1 MGLTSNT
8 GFYNPAA
15 EKFGVDDPVMVK
27 APRMKYQFKLEFV
40 LNSNVFM
47 EDDSF
52 GRTFTFDRVMS
63 ASMPDFDYGMQTLN
77 QYNRMRHIPTRMTIG
92 TCSISFYDTKDNQFS
107 TLMKAYAGH
116 YFGHE
121 ETGAHDLDPA
131 NFSGYNMLGTKFGV
145 GDSHPFGAKSI
156 APDARFFFEEIR
168 IHNRDTAQGGRSFA
182 LYNCMITAINHDTL
196 AHSDSQPIQ
205 YSVSFQP
212 EHFNVGKITTSMGDE
227 AVAKSQAIS
236 TIPTNVSNRPTNP
249 FVDLKMGVQVA
260 EEIGRSF
267 DGAPGINEVVRE
279 LNGATRIVPK
289 GLPEDASAD
298 VGPT

>member
-1 MGLTSNT
+1 MAIYNT
-8 GFYNPAA
+8 GPFNAA
-15 EKFGVDDPVMVK
+15 AKHFGIDSDMPVAIPRLKFN
-27 APRMKYQFKLEFV
+27 FELEFI
-40 LNSNVFM
+40 LNENVYM

-52 GRTFTFDRVMS
+52 GRNFVFHRVVS
-63 ASMPDFDYGMQTLN
+63 VGLPDVDYGITPIN
-77 QYNRMRHIPTRMTIG
+77 QYNRQRYVPTRMQVGAVPIV
-92 TCSISFYDTKDNQFS
+92 FYDTKDNTFQ
-107 TLMKAYAGH
+107 TLMKAYSGH
-116 YFGHE
+116 YFHGHDVDTKNFNE
-121 ETGAHDLDPA
+121 YQTIQSEFGAG
-131 NFSGYNMLGTKFGV
+131 ST
-145 GDSHPFGAKSI
+145 HPFGAKSI
-156 APDARFFFEEIR
+156 PTSSRFFFEEIR

-212 EHFNVGKITTSMGDE
+212 EHFNVGKITTGMGDE

-260 EEIGRSF
+260 DEIGRSF
-267 DGAPGINEVVRE
+267 DGAPGLNEVVRE